1 MGRVKIQIKRINDRQ
16 QRNIA
21 FAKRKNGL
29 LKKAYELFVLCNVPV
44 ALILFSPSGKLFVF
58 YAKER
63 PEEII
68 CKFLARAVRTR
79 LPHEPNIQRLVMQMR
94 SETKCSD
101 ESLDDGLRYLIQPKI
116 EDEIEEV
123 NARLAEV
130 EKQLERFLEIP
141 DQWESLAELKRREED
156 FQKTL
161 DIVQSR
167 KRDLK
172 PGNFVSG
179 IKKFLRI

>member
-44 ALILFSPSGKLFVF
+44 ALILFSPSGNSSSFMPKRDPKRL
-58 YAKER
+58 YASFLLGLYAHG
-63 PEEII
+63 
-68 CKFLARAVRTR
+68 KFI
-79 LPHEPNIQRLVMQMR
+79 NIQRLVMQMR

-101 ESLDDGLRYLIQPKI
+101 ESLDDGLRYLIQPKEI